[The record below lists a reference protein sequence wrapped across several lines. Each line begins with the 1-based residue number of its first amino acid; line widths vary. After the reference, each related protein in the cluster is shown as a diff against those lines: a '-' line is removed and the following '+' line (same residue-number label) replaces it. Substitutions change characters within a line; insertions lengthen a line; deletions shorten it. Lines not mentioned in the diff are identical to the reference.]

1 MRQTQSLIRRSH
13 LRKTVDNC
21 TEKQYNKFVLSNHTA
36 CIVQNPAEN
45 GRIISQESLHMN
57 DNQNVQRELT
67 EEEKK
72 NPVSSGAVEWH
83 DPLDKPAQQKSPTGK
98 LAIAS
103 VLLGLAGIC
112 TSCAAPAAFILGIAG
127 IICGVLSGSKNEDS
141 DKLRK
146 IGILLSA
153 GAICTGIIVLIIRVI
168 VNSGSE
174 KLTEYYHGIEGS
186 TGI

>member
-1 MRQTQSLIRRSH
+1 M
-13 LRKTVDNC
+13 D
-21 TEKQYNKFVLSNHTA
+21 
-36 CIVQNPAEN
+36 
-45 GRIISQESLHMN
+45 
-57 DNQNVQRELT
+57 DNQTVQRELT

-83 DPLDKPAQQKSPTGK
+83 DPLDKPVPQQKTRPGK

-103 VLLGLAGIC
+103 ALLGLAGIC

-127 IICGVLSGSKNEDS
+127 IACGILSDTAHENS

-153 GAICTGIIVLIIRVI
+153 AALLTALIVLIISIV
-168 VNSGSE
+168 VNSGSQ
-174 KLTEYYHGIEGS
+174 KISDYYQTFEGS
-186 TGI
+186 AGV